1 MRAKTEI
8 GQGLIELRSRRSAAI
23 GMRLVLVALLLGI
36 AASAAVGQN
45 MTHRLSY
52 TPPKN
57 TFRAG
62 IDPSE
67 DYSFNGFNASVQI
80 YQFRPFSGNIVQTFQ
95 TTLLRDWIAPMHQEE
110 NVAGQPTFQ
119 KLEIPGAQ
127 LVVTASFAE
136 NIVGLP
142 KPHMRMVIISGSE
155 AAIVDAS
162 AGTLQSWQ
170 MALPALNA
178 MAGTLRV
185 EAVRGPAPLTS
196 AAGRGVAGLYMGMK
210 QKYMAT
216 MVNVTG
222 SGYYTNALHFYL
234 FSADG
239 RVYRAYDK
247 LDVPGGDIARFDFD
261 AASRFDPENSGHYTV
276 DNGRL
281 VIQMGGNAPESAI
294 TADVPRDGV
303 LTINTVPYKKQ

>member
-52 TPPKN
+52 TPPQN

-142 KPHMRMVIISGSE
+142 KPHMRMVIIAGSE

-196 AAGRGVAGLYMGMK
+196 SRGARCCRSLHGNETEIYGDHGQRDRLRLLHKRTAFLFVLCRWPRLQGIRQARRARGRHRAVRLRCCFEIRSRKLGP
-210 QKYMAT
+210 
-216 MVNVTG
+216 
-222 SGYYTNALHFYL
+222 LHR
-234 FSADG
+234 G
-239 RVYRAYDK
+239 QRQTRH
-247 LDVPGGDIARFDFD
+247 P
-261 AASRFDPENSGHYTV
+261 
-276 DNGRL
+276 NGR
-281 VIQMGGNAPESAI
+281 QCA
-294 TADVPRDGV
+294 GV
-303 LTINTVPYKKQ
+303 GDHRRRSTRRRTNDQHRSL

>member
-8 GQGLIELRSRRSAAI
+8 GQGLIGLRSRRSAAI
-23 GMRLVLVALLLGI
+23 GMRLVLVALLLEM
-36 AASAAVGQN
+36 AASPAAGQN
-45 MTHRLSY
+45 MTHRLNY
-52 TPPKN
+52 TPPQN
-57 TFRAG
+57 AFRAG

-127 LVVTASFAE
+127 IVVTASFAE
-136 NIVGLP
+136 NIVGLA

-162 AGTLQSWQ
+162 AGTMQSWQ

-185 EAVRGPAPLTS
+185 EAARGPAPLTQD
-196 AAGRGVAGLYMGMK
+196 AGRSVAGLYMGMK

-222 SGYYTNALHFYL
+222 SGYYKTHCISISSLPMGAYTGRMTSLTCRAETSRGSTSMLHRD
-234 FSADG
+234 SI
-239 RVYRAYDK
+239 R
-247 LDVPGGDIARFDFD
+247 
-261 AASRFDPENSGHYTV
+261 ET
-276 DNGRL
+276 
-281 VIQMGGNAPESAI
+281 QAI
-294 TADVPRDGV
+294 TPSTTASSSSRWAAMRPSRQSPQ
-303 LTINTVPYKKQ
+303 TFRATAC